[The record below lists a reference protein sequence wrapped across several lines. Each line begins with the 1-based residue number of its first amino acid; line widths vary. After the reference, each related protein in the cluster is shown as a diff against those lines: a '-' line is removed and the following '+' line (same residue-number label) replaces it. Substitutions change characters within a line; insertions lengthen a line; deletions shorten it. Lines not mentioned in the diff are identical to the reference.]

1 MHVRICTWERKWLDI
16 NGARLTSQRA
26 AGRTGVA
33 CGDAPHAP
41 PRTGGTSPMRLSAGR
56 ARVALAAILA
66 TAVVVVAAC
75 GGGDSGGGGN
85 ANSGNIRGQTITYWA
100 SNQGATIDQ
109 DKQVLHDAISRFSK
123 QTGVKVNF
131 KVIPWSDLFTNI
143 TTAVTSGKGPDV
155 LNIGNT
161 WSATLQSTGAF
172 EPFEGTTLNSVGGKD
187 KFLQTSWSASGAPG
201 KTPTSVP
208 LYGLSYGLIYNKKL
222 FKEAGIATPPKTWS
236 EFVADAKKLTKPDQG
251 QFGVALEGA
260 SITENAH
267 WAFILSRQNGGN
279 LFEGNKPTFDSPQ
292 NVKAV
297 KQYVDLWG
305 DQKVASPSSAQ
316 SSDGTQALAQFA
328 KGKAG
333 MTMWQNNAQNN
344 LKAGGLKTSDYEVA
358 DVPVTDSSSTPI
370 MTHVAGINVSV
381 FQNSGHKD
389 AAMAF
394 VKFLTSPEE
403 QVSLNTQFGSLPV
416 VKEAQ
421 SDQAFDTPNLK
432 TFNKILA
439 EHAEPM
445 PLINEEGQMETF
457 IGDAVKQLISRAA
470 TKGSVSEADVKSAL
484 TAANQKMAAA
494 TGGGG

>member
-1 MHVRICTWERKWLDI
+1 M
-16 NGARLTSQRA
+16 A
-26 AGRTGVA
+26 A
-33 CGDAPHAP
+33 
-41 PRTGGTSPMRLSAGR
+41 
-56 ARVALAAILA
+56 VALTAGTAPRHSRDIPGGGSVMRGSSRVKIAALVGALVAAFA
-66 TAVVVVAAC
+66 TFVGAC
-75 GGGDSGGGGN
+75 GGGDDSGGGGSN
-85 ANSGNIRGQTITYWA
+85 GSVRGQTITYWA
-100 SNQGATIDQ
+100 SNQGASIDQ
-109 DKQVLHDAISRFSK
+109 DKQVLSKAIAEFTK

-131 KVIPWSDLFTNI
+131 KVIPWPDLFTNI

-172 EPFEGTTLNSVGGKD
+172 LPFEGDPLNTVGGKD
-187 KFLQTSWSASGAPG
+187 KFLSTSWAASGAPG

-208 LYGLSYGLIYNKKL
+208 LYGLSYGLFYNKAL
-222 FKEAGIATPPKTWS
+222 FKQAGIAAPPKTWS

-267 WAFILSRQNGGN
+267 WAFILSRQNGGH
-279 LFEGNKPTFDSPQ
+279 LFEGSKPTFDSPQ

-316 SSDGTQALAQFA
+316 YSDGTQALAQFA

-344 LKAGGLKTSDYEVA
+344 LKAGGMKTSEYEVA
-358 DVPVTDSSSTPI
+358 DVPVTDGSSTPI

-389 AAMAF
+389 AALAF
-394 VKFLTSPEE
+394 VKFLTSPAQ

-421 SDQAFDTPNLK
+421 NDQAFDTPNLK
-432 TFNKILA
+432 TFNRILA

-457 IGDAVKQLISRAA
+457 IGDALKQLISRAA
-470 TKGSVSEADVKSAL
+470 TKGSVSEAEVKSAL

-494 TGGGG
+494 SGGG